1 MLISVLAWEM
11 REIEFSVQNKD
22 KRKSQEADCKKLI
35 EKANRI
41 RVL

>member
-22 KRKSQEADCKKLI
+22 KRKSQEVDCKKLI
-35 EKANRI
+35 EKLIKKAN
-41 RVL
+41 